1 MSEAKKPQKKPAARK
16 TRKGYEPCEVC
27 GAPLDDGQRYC
38 VNCATRRR
46 EAGNPTGRYFASAAR
61 RTRRAVSPGS
71 IQAAAPSGGRAAA
84 VLFLLLLPIAVA
96 IGVLVGQGGG
106 NNDDQ
111 LLAALKNVGTGAAA
125 TPTTASAPTLT
136 SDFTLDKGYTVKL
149 SSLPADAD
157 QAAADTAKSDAESK
171 GAKDVGIITP
181 ADFTLTPADSSG
193 GPIVYSGQFKTKAE
207 AEAALKKLK
216 AKFPKA
222 AVVAVKRNASGEG
235 ALVAKTAYG
244 DVHQVAGTQITTQK
258 VQSDTAALNA
268 FNKQKGD
275 SYIQGQKALPDVV
288 AVGGSGGGGGSGT
301 TGAGD

>member
-1 MSEAKKPQKKPAARK
+1 MPEAKKPQKKPVARK
-16 TRKGYEPCEVC
+16 TKKGYEPCEVC

-61 RTRRAVSPGS
+61 RTRRAASPGS
-71 IQAAAPSGGRAAA
+71 IQAVSPSGGRAAA

-106 NNDDQ
+106 NNDGQ

-125 TPTTASAPTLT
+125 TSTTASTPTLT

-149 SSLPADAD
+149 SSLPAGAD
-157 QAAADTAKSDAESK
+157 QAAADTAKSDAEAK

-181 ADFTLTPADSSG
+181 ADFTVTPADPSG

-207 AEAALKKLK
+207 AGAALKKLK

-222 AVVAVKRNASGEG
+222 EVVAVKRNASGQG

-244 DVHQVAGTQITTQK
+244 DVHQVAGTQITSQK
-258 VQSDTAALNA
+258 VQSDTAALDA

-301 TGAGD
+301 TGSGD